1 MVRSCRS
8 RNRVTVENPIV
19 PVGDDVLLAQ
29 GNNEPDLSAPA
40 SPAAESQL
48 ISEEIAPSPPAVQIS
63 ETPPEAA
70 ETETEPFLPLGIF
83 GNDENPKA
91 DAERAESAA
100 RLWAKF
106 RRESFRWPFP
116 RVINGRKFWL

>member
-40 SPAAESQL
+40 SPAVESQL

-70 ETETEPFLPLGIF
+70 ETEKEPFSPLGIF

-91 DAERAESAA
+91 DAERAEEEAYASSDEDNEDLGADD
-100 RLWAKF
+100 
-106 RRESFRWPFP
+106 
-116 RVINGRKFWL
+116 WLSY